1 MSTTEDTAVASTVRE
16 ALKAVI
22 DPELGQ
28 NLVDL
33 GLIYDIDITDLCL
46 ASITMTTTTRGCPAT
61 AYLKQAVHDC
71 AGAVP
76 GIRFVDVNMTYEPAW
91 TPEKIAPELAA
102 TFRR

>member
-1 MSTTEDTAVASTVRE
+1 MTPEDTAVAATVRE

-33 GLIYDIDITDLCL
+33 GLIYAIEVIDLCIV
-46 ASITMTTTTRGCPAT
+46 SVTMTTTTRGCPAT

-71 AGAVP
+71 TKAVP
-76 GIRFVDVNMTYEPAW
+76 GIQFVEVILTHEPAW
-91 TPEKIAPELAA
+91 TPDQIAPALAA